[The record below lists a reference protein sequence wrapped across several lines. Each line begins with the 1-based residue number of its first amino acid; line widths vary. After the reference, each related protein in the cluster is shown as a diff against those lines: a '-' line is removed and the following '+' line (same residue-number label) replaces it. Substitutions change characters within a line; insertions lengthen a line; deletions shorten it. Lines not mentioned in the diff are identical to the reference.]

1 MPPAPPNRFN
11 PPVLLVWGE
20 DDFAVKQRT
29 RQLYQQW
36 CAEAGGMDHEIIDAG
51 AASSSEA
58 LRAMGKLR
66 EALQTL
72 PFFGAA
78 KVVWFQNCSFLGE
91 ERAAAS
97 PAVTERLNEL
107 AQELAAL
114 PWDNVRLLLNAAL
127 VDRRRTFY
135 RAIEKLGVVE
145 NVAGLSA
152 DDKHWAEQAEVCVR
166 QELRARQKEISE
178 EALGEFVSRV
188 GPNLGQL
195 HSELE
200 KLAVYAGNRPELTFA
215 DVAAVVTRQKQARAF
230 ALGDALGDRDLAR
243 VLRTLDEELWEMKFD
258 RERTPVGL
266 LFGLISKVRVLLL
279 AKELLGAGL
288 LKAEANYQRF
298 RAQLERLP
306 PTTLPEDKRYNPLA
320 MNPYILFR
328 ALPQAANY
336 TTEELVRAMDLL
348 LTCNQ
353 RLVTTGA
360 DEARL
365 LQQTLV
371 QIAGQFEKRIRG
383 IA

>member
-1 MPPAPPNRFN
+1 MASASPNRFN

-20 DDFAVKQRT
+20 DDFAVKQRA

-58 LRAMGKLR
+58 LRALRKLR

-72 PFFGAA
+72 PFFGRA
-78 KVVWFQNCSFLGE
+78 KVIWFRDCNFLGE
-91 ERAAAS
+91 ERAAVS
-97 PAVTERLNEL
+97 QAVTETLNEL

-114 PWDNVRLLLNAAL
+114 PWDNVRLLLSAAV
-127 VDRRRTFY
+127 VDRRRAFY
-135 RAIEKLGVVE
+135 RAVEKLGAVE
-145 NVAGLSA
+145 NAAGLSA
-152 DDKHWAEQAEVCVR
+152 DDKHWAEQAELFVR
-166 QELRARQKEISE
+166 EGLRARHKDISE

-188 GPNLGQL
+188 GPHLGQL
-195 HSELE
+195 DSELE
-200 KLAVYAGNRPELTFA
+200 KLAVYTGNRSEITFA

-258 RERTPVGL
+258 RDRTPIGL
-266 LFGLISKVRVLLL
+266 LFALTSKVRLLL
-279 AKELLGAGL
+279 LVKEMLGAGL
-288 LKAEANYQRF
+288 LKPEASYSRF
-298 RAQLERLP
+298 RAQLECLP
-306 PTTLPEDKRYNPLA
+306 PAALPEDRRYNPLA
-320 MNPYILFR
+320 MNPYVLFR

-336 TTEELVRAMDLL
+336 TTAELVRAMDLL

-360 DEARL
+360 DDARL

-371 QIAGQFEKRIRG
+371 RIAGPPRTDR
-383 IA
+383 

>member
-1 MPPAPPNRFN
+1 MPPAPANRFN
-11 PPVLLVWGE
+11 PPVLLVCGE
-20 DDFAVKQRT
+20 DDFAVKQRA

-36 CAEAGGMDHEIIDAG
+36 CAEAGGMDHEIIDAS

-58 LRAMGKLR
+58 MRAIRKLR

-72 PFFGAA
+72 PFFGRA
-78 KVVWFQNCSFLGE
+78 KVIWFQDCNFLGD

-97 PAVTERLNEL
+97 QAVTETLGRL

-114 PWDNVRLLLNAAL
+114 AWDNVRLLLNAAR

-135 RAIEKLGVVE
+135 RAIERLGVVE

-152 DDKHWAEQAEVCVR
+152 DDKHWAEQAELYVR

-178 EALGEFVSRV
+178 EALGECVSRV

-200 KLAVYAGNRPELTFA
+200 KLAVYAGQRSEITFA
-215 DVAAVVTRQKQARAF
+215 DVAAIVTRQKQARAF

-243 VLRTLDEELWEMKFD
+243 ALRTLDEELWEMKFD

-279 AKELLGAGL
+279 VKEMLGAGL
-288 LKAEANYQRF
+288 LKPEANYQRF

-306 PTTLPEDKRYNPLA
+306 PDALPADKRYSPLA

-336 TTEELVRAMDLL
+336 TAEELVRAMDLL

-353 RLVTTGA
+353 RLVTTGS
-360 DEARL
+360 DDARL

-371 QIAGQFEKRIRG
+371 QIAGQFGK
-383 IA
+383 